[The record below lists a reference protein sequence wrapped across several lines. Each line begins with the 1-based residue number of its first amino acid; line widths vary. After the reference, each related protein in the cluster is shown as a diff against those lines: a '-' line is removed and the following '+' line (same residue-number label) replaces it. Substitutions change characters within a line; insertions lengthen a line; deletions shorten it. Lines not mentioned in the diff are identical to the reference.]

1 MGTYS
6 VEQAIEL
13 WRVGK
18 LTAEQAIGQ
27 LLQFVRD
34 DRKRM
39 SETERRVARVD
50 FVVSAQSNERR
61 EPAPQMRP
69 ALNTAKSA
77 ARDAPDE

>member
-6 VEQAIEL
+6 VEEAIEL

-18 LTAEQAIGQ
+18 LTADQAIGQ

-39 SETERRVARVD
+39 NEIERRVARGRRSPR
-50 FVVSAQSNERR
+50 SAAEGERR
-61 EPAPQMRP
+61 ELTPQTRP
-69 ALNTAKSA
+69 ALNATQ
-77 ARDAPDE
+77 DAPDE